1 MLALGGGDTTWL
13 DMCARQRQVG
23 EFANEAAVVAL
34 AEVYKLTQL
43 KALHVP
49 TLRHVRTARQL
60 LQHHMAGQL
69 LLQLQNHKAHCKWQ
83 LLARTTIS
91 RRPSTR
97 SRLVS

>member
-69 LLQLQNHKAHCKWQ
+69 LLNSYCIQSCSRDAIPAIPAIPDSSSLCS
-83 LLARTTIS
+83 TT
-91 RRPSTR
+91 
-97 SRLVS
+97 